1 MEQKTIS
8 IEVREKSG
16 KGIARKLRAQG
27 RVPGVVYGKGIEP
40 VAVSLDEKEL
50 MASMVGEGGI
60 NALFMLQ
67 GGGSLNGATVM
78 IADLQKPSL
87 RLGVN
92 HVDLHKVSLTE
103 KVRVHV
109 PVAIV
114 GTAAGVREGGLLDV
128 VMHALDVECLPTAIP
143 EHIDVDVTALALG
156 HAIHVGDLALPA
168 GVKVLDDP
176 KASIVSVLGRAKE
189 EAAVSEA

>member
-1 MEQKTIS
+1 MEQKTIG

-16 KGIARKLRAQG
+16 KGVARKLRAQG
-27 RVPGVVYGKGIEP
+27 RVPGVVYGKGMEP
-40 VAVSLDEKEL
+40 VAVSLDEKE
-50 MASMVGEGGI
+50 MMTAIAGEGGV
-60 NALFMLQ
+60 NALFTLQ
-67 GGGSLNGATVM
+67 GGGSLNGVTAM

-87 RLGVN
+87 RLGLN

-128 VMHALDVECLPTAIP
+128 VMHTLDVECLPTAIP
-143 EHIDVDVTALALG
+143 EHIEVDVTALALG
-156 HAIHVGDLALPA
+156 HAIHVGELSLPA

-176 KASIVSVLGRAKE
+176 KASVVSILGRAKE
-189 EAAVSEA
+189 EAAVSEG